1 MPTRSAAGRLFPGLL
16 LLLAGAVGAD
26 VGRRAIEHVGSR
38 PAIGHA
44 LPPVETAAVMS
55 GSTPERGGVARNRIR
70 EENIRTY
77 LAESLSET
85 DSMLRRW
92 PDTRF
97 VRPLRVVILR
107 QHVAGFREEFVSNVL
122 WAMYRWS
129 GVVPVLLET
138 GTDSATADIVVAW
151 TDAMDGNRTGRTDL
165 TWDRRGNIH
174 QALIVLATHT
184 PEGQLLDGRRMSA
197 LALHEFGHAMGLGHS
212 PSREDALFPVT
223 HATDLSDRDRRT
235 ARLLYEL
242 PSGSI
247 R

>member
-1 MPTRSAAGRLFPGLL
+1 MLPGLL

-26 VGRRAIEHVGSR
+26 VGRRAFEHAGVR
-38 PAIGHA
+38 PAIGRARA
-44 LPPVETAAVMS
+44 LDTTVLETATVMS
-55 GSTPERGGVARNRIR
+55 GVTPVRAGARNRIR

-92 PDTRF
+92 PDARF

-107 QHVAGFREEFVSNVL
+107 QYVPGFREEFVSNVL
-122 WAMYRWS
+122 WAMNRWS
-129 GVVPVLLET
+129 GVTPVLLET
-138 GTDSATADIVVAW
+138 GTDSARADIVVAW
-151 TDAMDGNRTGRTDL
+151 TDRMDGNRTGRTDL

-174 QALIVLATHT
+174 QALVVLATHT
-184 PEGQLLDGRRMSA
+184 PEGQLLDGKRMAA

-212 PSREDALFPVT
+212 PAREDALFPVT